1 MKGLTITADCKH
13 GQYKVGDI
21 VNKDGTRYF
30 VTQIE
35 WWWRRS
41 YDRVT
46 LEPLYE
52 FVPEKHLVEIK
63 GEQPMKEQIEKHEL
77 SDSIYMSGHGLDHKD
92 SDDIAEQLYTE
103 GYRKQSEWISV
114 VERLP
119 EREGKYLVYTYKG
132 GIKFGEYR
140 SYLVGEGKL
149 CEPQFDYYVTHW
161 MPLPEPPKTKGG
173 RKE

>member
-1 MKGLTITADCKH
+1 MKGLTITADCKP

-21 VNKDGTRYF
+21 VNKDGERYF
-30 VTQIE
+30 VTKIE
-35 WWWRRS
+35 WWGRRS

-103 GYRKQSEWISV
+103 GYRKQIKAEWKSGTENGQYGYFCTNCKAGFVGENAEWIAK
-114 VERLP
+114 EH
-119 EREGKYLVYTYKG
+119 
-132 GIKFGEYR
+132 
-140 SYLVGEGKL
+140 
-149 CEPQFDYYVTHW
+149 DYC
-161 MPLPEPPKTKGG
+161 PKCGAIMKDGA
-173 RKE
+173 E